1 MVADRQHKAQAQ
13 GALSRGGP
21 AIAVI
26 GIHVILI
33 YVISASMGLVP
44 IPSSIQS
51 SKVILIPETTIEEPE
66 PERIIEPEIEPAQLT
81 EHVPVDVPL
90 VPQIEEDVAPVDTS
104 TTSIDTRPIA
114 EPPAAPGAPAQQLQA
129 KQRVEPV
136 YPSGARRDGE
146 EGTVRLRV
154 FVNERGQ
161 PGEVQVAQSSGFARL
176 DDAAANAVRRWRF
189 QAATD
194 GSWAISAWT
203 QVAITFKLTEAEKR

>member
-13 GALSRGGP
+13 GVLSRSGP

-33 YVISASMGLVP
+33 YAISASMGIVP
-44 IPSSIQS
+44 IPSFIPASEI
-51 SKVILIPETTIEEPE
+51 VLIPETIVDSEPD
-66 PERIIEPEIEPAQLT
+66 PIVEPEIEPLT

-90 VPQIEEDVAPVDTS
+90 VPQIEEEVAPVDTS
-104 TTSIDTRPIA
+104 ATSIDATPIVT
-114 EPPAAPGAPAQQLQA
+114 PAAAGAPAQQLQA
-129 KQRVEPV
+129 KQRVEPA
-136 YPSGARRDGE
+136 YPPGARRDGE

-161 PGEVQVAQSSGFARL
+161 PGEVQVAKSSGFARL

-194 GSWAISAWT
+194 GSRAISAWT
-203 QVAITFKLTEAEKR
+203 QVAITFKLTETEKR